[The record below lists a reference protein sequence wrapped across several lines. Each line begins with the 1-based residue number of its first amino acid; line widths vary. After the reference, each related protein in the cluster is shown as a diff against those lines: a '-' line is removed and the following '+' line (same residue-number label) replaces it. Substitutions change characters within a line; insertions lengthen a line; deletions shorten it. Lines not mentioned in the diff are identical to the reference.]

1 VNDRSWPAIVAH
13 RGASARHPEN
23 TLSAFEAAV
32 EAGVDFV
39 ELDVR
44 RCVDGG
50 LAVAHDPTFASDE
63 GGSFAISDLSLAE
76 LKRLRPQTPSLDEV
90 LELFRGRVAL
100 EVEIKNARGEP
111 GYEPGGLTVARDVVA
126 AIQRHDFADAFVAS
140 FDGPCLDSV
149 KGCDPQIA
157 TGLLLEGSRDL
168 ARALETVVGRDAFL
182 LPEAG
187 ALEAAGRPFVEHAH
201 GRGIRIC
208 AWEVDDPSAI
218 ERLFELGADAVETND
233 PAVGVAVRDR
243 IRSRRNGASSDGAT
257 WVS

>member
-1 VNDRSWPAIVAH
+1 MWPAIVAH

-50 LAVAHDPTFASDE
+50 LAVAHDPTFESDE
-63 GGSFAISDLSLAE
+63 GGSFAISELTLTE

-90 LELFRGRVAL
+90 LELLRGRVAL
-100 EVEIKNARGEP
+100 QLEIKNVRGEP
-111 GYEPGGLTVARDVVA
+111 GYEPAGVTVAHDVVA
-126 AIQRHDFADAFVAS
+126 AMHTHEFADAFVAS

-149 KGCDPQIA
+149 KDCDPQIA
-157 TGLLLEGSRDL
+157 TGLLFEGSGDL

-187 ALEAAGRPFVEHAH
+187 ALEAAGRAFVEQVH

-208 AWEVDDPSAI
+208 TWEVDDPSAI

-243 IRSRRNGASSDGAT
+243 IRSRRSDGASSAGAP